1 MGDGNRDRIVKV
13 CVTAAEAARLRARAA
28 AAGRSV
34 SSYMRARCLAS
45 SEQRAAPALDARE
58 LRPLYQELR
67 RCGNNLNQI
76 ARALNSTGPGAV
88 PESTIE
94 SVLSSLGAATDAVA
108 GALSQARR

>member
-13 CVTAAEAARLRARAA
+13 CVTAAEAARLRARAS

-34 SSYMRARCLAS
+34 SSYMRTRCLAS
-45 SEQRAAPALDARE
+45 SEERVAPALDTGE

-76 ARALNSTGPGAV
+76 ARALNSFGPGAV
-88 PESTIE
+88 PESAIE
-94 SVLSSLGAATDAVA
+94 SALGALGAATDAVA
-108 GALSQARR
+108 AALSRARR

>member
-13 CVTAAEAARLRARAA
+13 CVTDAEAARLRARAA

-34 SSYMRARCLAS
+34 SSYMRARCLAGG
-45 SEQRAAPALDARE
+45 EERVVPALDTRE

-76 ARALNSTGPGAV
+76 ARALNSFGPGAV
-88 PESTIE
+88 PGSAQRAQRG
-94 SVLSSLGAATDAVA
+94 LDGAAWNRTGTEGV
-108 GALSQARR
+108 